1 MKKRSKIDL
10 IEREQISILRAKGY
24 GVREIA
30 RSLDRSPGTISEE
43 LKRNGLRVC
52 EYRAVSAHWNA
63 ENRKREKYHKCYP
76 LKNRMIYEY
85 TLDKLRYGWSP
96 EQIAGR
102 LKEEH
107 PDDKFWHI
115 HFETIYRFIYAKEN
129 KAERLWEFLPR
140 KQGKRRKKGGRGIR
154 RLKIRQRVSI
164 HARSKEINERKEFG
178 HWEGDTVE
186 GLGHRNGIH
195 TEVERVSRF
204 LEARKVSAITSAEG
218 IAAQVSIFSS
228 QPLVARKST
237 TLDNGRENHLHM
249 ILHNYGM
256 KTYFADPYS
265 SWQRGTNENH
275 NGLLRRYLPK
285 GTDLS
290 KVSEEE
296 LQDIVA
302 EINNRPKKILGFRTS
317 AEVYNSYIGCSD

>member
-1 MKKRSKIDL
+1 MEKRAKINL
-10 IEREQISILRAKGY
+10 AEREQISILKSKGY
-24 GVREIA
+24 GVREVA
-30 RSLDRSPGTISEE
+30 RRLGRSPGTISEE
-43 LKRNGLRVC
+43 IKRNGLIGE
-52 EYRAVSAHWNA
+52 EYSAVNAQWSA
-63 ENRKREKYHKCYP
+63 ETRKKEKYRKRQL

-96 EQIAGR
+96 EQISGR
-102 LKEEH
+102 LRKEH
-107 PDDKFWHI
+107 PNDKFWHI
-115 HFETIYRFIYAKEN
+115 HFETIYRFIYTKEN

-140 KQGKRRKKGGRGIR
+140 KQGKRKKKGGRGVR
-154 RLKIRQRVSI
+154 RLRIAQRVSI
-164 HARSKEINERKEFG
+164 HARSEAANKREEFG

-204 LEARKVSAITSAEG
+204 LEARKVSAITSEEG
-218 IAAQVSIFSS
+218 IFAQISIFSS
-228 QPLVARKST
+228 QPKVARKST
-237 TLDNGRENHLHM
+237 TLDNGRENHFHMGLHK
-249 ILHNYGM
+249 YGM

-285 GTDLS
+285 GTDMS

-302 EINNRPKKILGFRTS
+302 EINNRPKKVLGFKTS